1 MRRQR
6 RQRRL
11 SPLRLG
17 ITPACPRPSS
27 AAFSWSTQHLARML
41 VPVLNHATARAVA
54 GKHGTRQ
61 AMVPENTCDDSGV
74 FSGEARHC
82 ASQPSTDRKIISLI
96 HPRRALD
103 SDMLPS
109 LVIAP
114 RLSPVVHFS
123 KEDVVSVDFI
133 FAPYGP
139 CLNIQNVSK
148 NEIFRY
154 MRQSQCDP
162 LSEQSQR
169 LQDGPFT
176 KTTWGTP

>member
-1 MRRQR
+1 
-6 RQRRL
+6 
-11 SPLRLG
+11 
-17 ITPACPRPSS
+17 
-27 AAFSWSTQHLARML
+27 ML
-41 VPVLNHATARAVA
+41 VPVLDHATAHAVA
-54 GKHGTRQ
+54 GQHGTRQ
-61 AMVPENTCDDSGV
+61 AMAPENTCDDSGV

-123 KEDVVSVDFI
+123 KEDVVSVDSI
-133 FAPYGP
+133 FAPYGL
-139 CLNIQNVSK
+139 CMNIQNVSK
-148 NEIFRY
+148 NEISRY

-162 LSEQSQR
+162 LSEIIATSEKTGLSPRVLGDR
-169 LQDGPFT
+169 LARNVMMYNSV
-176 KTTWGTP
+176 

>member
-1 MRRQR
+1 
-6 RQRRL
+6 
-11 SPLRLG
+11 
-17 ITPACPRPSS
+17 
-27 AAFSWSTQHLARML
+27 ML

-162 LSEQSQR
+162 LSETIATSTR
-169 LQDGPFT
+169 RAFHQDYLGNAMARNVMMYNSV
-176 KTTWGTP
+176 